1 MMSNPNPIHSLLD
14 ILEKDEGQFV
24 KVLDKIIKIGVKIF
38 NSTEELQEELIG
50 FDDIY
55 QTYITD
61 ADFNYW
67 FEVTNGKIE
76 YQQGVNPNAP
86 FKMNYTKDMII
97 KILKGEISG
106 TDAFMRGK
114 LEVEGDLTQGLRYV
128 KLFRT
133 FFKYLQKRNN
143 SPR

>member
-1 MMSNPNPIHSLLD
+1 MVDSEPINSLLEA
-14 ILEKDEGQFV
+14 LEKDKEQFI

-38 NSTEELQEELIG
+38 NSTEELQEELVG

-55 QTYITD
+55 QTHIKD
-61 ADFNYW
+61 INFSYW
-67 FEVTNGKIE
+67 LKVTNGKIK
-76 YQQGVNPNAP
+76 YQKGFNLDAL
-86 FKMNYTKDMII
+86 FKMNYTSDMVI

-114 LEVEGDLTQGLRYV
+114 LNVEGNLTQGLRYV

-133 FFKYLQKRNN
+133 FFKYLQKKNDSAN
-143 SPR
+143 

>member
-1 MMSNPNPIHSLLD
+1 MANHDPINSLLD
-14 ILEKDEGQFV
+14 ILEKDGSQFIR
-24 KVLDKIIKIGVKIF
+24 VLDKIIKMGVKVF
-38 NSTEELQEELIG
+38 NSTEELQEELVG

-61 ADFNYW
+61 IDFNYW
-67 FEVTNGKIE
+67 LKVANGKIE
-76 YQQGVNPNAP
+76 YEKGVNPDAP

-97 KILKGEISG
+97 KILKREISG
-106 TDAFMRGK
+106 TDAFMRG
-114 LEVEGDLTQGLRYV
+114 EINVEGSLTQGLRYI

-143 SPR
+143 FHS